1 MRKHLTILY
10 LAAAITVVT
19 VAPALAKKPS
29 KPGGGSTSDHIPV
42 KITLRDNAADGIRS
56 DNGNPYVNGEL
67 GVICDLNTPGSLI
80 CNSTDFKK
88 RTGLRSLTFELGGSG
103 GLNQVT
109 APFTMTTT
117 FCTVRDLLYME
128 KDEDC
133 HLNLRFDYAGT
144 NYALRFDPSIDGS
157 TPVTSECTDQTAA
170 AEGDVC
176 KSSLI
181 TADGPANPTAALFQ
195 AGRGGKLSLVGL
207 VPMTTEITIEVLP

>member
-1 MRKHLTILY
+1 
-10 LAAAITVVT
+10 
-19 VAPALAKKPS
+19 
-29 KPGGGSTSDHIPV
+29 
-42 KITLRDNAADGIRS
+42 
-56 DNGNPYVNGEL
+56 
-67 GVICDLNTPGSLI
+67 
-80 CNSTDFKK
+80 
-88 RTGLRSLTFELGGSG
+88 
-103 GLNQVT
+103 
-109 APFTMTTT
+109 MTTT